1 MKSRF
6 LPIINAIGCLVI
18 TSLVVVQWQAERAS
32 DAAIAKLRRE
42 LAESREQTAEESR
55 RRSALERDITVL
67 KEALEAT
74 QQAAES
80 ATRESAE
87 HQERASRLSGEVD
100 AARDQVT
107 LWETA
112 IAERDERI
120 RKLDSDL
127 KETRE
132 RLDQAVERL
141 KAAGAR

>member
-112 IAERDERI
+112 IAGRDERI
-120 RKLDSDL
+120 RKLDSEL